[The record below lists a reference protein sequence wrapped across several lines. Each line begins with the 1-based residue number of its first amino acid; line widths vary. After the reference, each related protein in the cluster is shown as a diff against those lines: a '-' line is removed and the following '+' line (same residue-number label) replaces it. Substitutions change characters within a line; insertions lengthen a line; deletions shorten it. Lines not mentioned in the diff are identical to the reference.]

1 MSFIDTDR
9 YLCVMRDPEV
19 TREVIL
25 KKSGILFN
33 TQGYKAT
40 SISNITDLAG
50 FTKGA
55 IYKHFKDK
63 EDLERESLRHLSEQM
78 YEKVRAV
85 IKTEPTAG
93 KKLRAVFRF
102 FESYITNPPLK
113 GGCPLL
119 NAAIEADDSNPV
131 LKREAL
137 KTLTVLRESLIAILD
152 NGIQHKQLRDDLDKE
167 FMATLII
174 ASLEGAIM
182 MGKLQGNDDDIKR
195 VTKHLDDLIKEL
207 EL

>member
-1 MSFIDTDR
+1 
-9 YLCVMRDPEV
+9 MRDPEL
-19 TREVIL
+19 TRDIIL

-33 TQGYKAT
+33 TQGYKST
-40 SISNITDLAG
+40 SISDITDLTG

-55 IYKHFKDK
+55 IYKHFRDK

-78 YEKVRAV
+78 YEKVRTV
-85 IKTEPTAG
+85 VKKETTAG
-93 KKLRAVFRF
+93 KKLHAIFRY

-119 NAAIEADDSNPV
+119 NAAIESDDASPV

-137 KTLTVLRESLIAILD
+137 KTLGTLKQSLIAILE
-152 NGIQHKQLRDDLDKE
+152 NGIQHKQIKGGIDKE
-167 FMATLII
+167 FYATLII

-195 VTKHLDDLIKEL
+195 VVMHLDAQVKGIEI
-207 EL
+207 